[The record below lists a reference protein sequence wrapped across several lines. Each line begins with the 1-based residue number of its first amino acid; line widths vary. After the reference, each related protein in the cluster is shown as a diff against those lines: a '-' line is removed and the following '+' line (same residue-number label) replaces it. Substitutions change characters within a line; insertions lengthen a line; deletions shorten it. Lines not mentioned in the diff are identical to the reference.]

1 MGCFLSSHPLK
12 KMGPQKERFM
22 ENILFSLLSIFA
34 YIVGLV
40 IISKVTPKLLS
51 HSFDELVFV
60 GIATLDIFG
69 AALAFGAIVVTLGL
83 FNGSFEIKLIDLLL
97 LVGILGVS
105 IRMAVFC
112 LRPRARVFRVSQCLA
127 GAYCLFLVG
136 AAGYYTIQL
145 FAVPK

>member
-1 MGCFLSSHPLK
+1 
-12 KMGPQKERFM
+12 M
-22 ENILFSLLSIFA
+22 ENMVVSLLCIFA

-40 IISKVTPKLLS
+40 IIWKVTPRLLS

-69 AALAFGAIVVTLGL
+69 TALAFGAIVVTLGL
-83 FNGSFEIKLIDLLL
+83 FNGSFEVKLIDLLL

-105 IRMAVFC
+105 IRMAMFC
-112 LRPRARVFRVSQCLA
+112 LRPHAKTFRVSQCLA

-145 FAVPK
+145 FAVAK